1 MRLEDLAV
9 RLLAVEAKLALL
21 TGAEVTAEDA
31 TSVEELDARLS
42 VVEVT
47 VDQLIAEK
55 TQSHIKT
62 IVAAPAN
69 DVTVTVEEIV
79 ALSPSASDFVATE
92 IVADVVTAQQES
104 AAIENTQVAEIVA
117 AAVAAVVMA
126 DPTVVADPVAITA
139 AITEAVA
146 DLPAPAPEVVAEA
159 AAAVAEIVA
168 AATGDE
174 VTAEVQQSI
183 VDAVAYDPMLDY
195 IEQRL
200 NVVETKIDSLLGK

>member
-21 TGAEVTAEDA
+21 TGAEVAAADA

-55 TQSHIKT
+55 TQSHVEA
-62 IVAAPAN
+62 IVAAAAD
-69 DVTVTVEEIV
+69 DVTVTVGQVV
-79 ALSPSASDFVATE
+79 ALSPSADDFVAAE
-92 IVADVVTAQQES
+92 IVADVVTAQVE
-104 AAIENTQVAEIVA
+104 AAPIDHPEVAGIVA
-117 AAVAAVVMA
+117 AAVAAVVQA
-126 DPTVVADPVAITA
+126 DPAVVADPTAITA

-159 AAAVAEIVA
+159 AVAVAEVVA

-174 VTAEVQQSI
+174 VTAEVHQSI
-183 VDAVAYDPMLDY
+183 VDAVAYDPMLDS

-200 NVVETKIDSLLGK
+200 DVVESKIDSLLGK

>member
-21 TGAEVTAEDA
+21 TGAEVTATDA
-31 TSVEELDARLS
+31 TSVEELNARLS

-55 TQSHIKT
+55 TQSQVAA
-62 IVAAPAN
+62 IVAAAA
-69 DVTVTVEEIV
+69 DDITVTVDQVV
-79 ALSPSASDFVATE
+79 ALSPSAGDVAAAE
-92 IVADVVTAQQES
+92 IVADVVTAQVE
-104 AAIENTQVAEIVA
+104 ADPVDHPEVAEIVA
-117 AAVAAVVMA
+117 AAVAAVVQA
-126 DPTVVADPVAITA
+126 DPAVVADPVAITA
-139 AITEAVA
+139 AITEAIA

-183 VDAVAYDPMLDY
+183 VAAVAYDPMLDY
-195 IEQRL
+195 MEQRL

>member
-21 TGAEVTAEDA
+21 TGAKVTATDA
-31 TSVEELDARLS
+31 TSVEELNERLS

-55 TQSHIKT
+55 TQSQVAA
-62 IVAAPAN
+62 IVAAAA
-69 DVTVTVEEIV
+69 DDITVTVDEVV
-79 ALSPSASDFVATE
+79 ALSPSAGDVAAAE
-92 IVADVVTAQQES
+92 IVADVVTAQVE
-104 AAIENTQVAEIVA
+104 ADPVDHPEVAEIVA
-117 AAVAAVVMA
+117 AAVAAVVQA
-126 DPTVVADPVAITA
+126 DPAVVADPVAITA
-139 AITEAVA
+139 AITEAIA

-183 VDAVAYDPMLDY
+183 VAAVAYDPMLDY
-195 IEQRL
+195 MEQRL

>member
-21 TGAEVTAEDA
+21 TGAKVTATDA
-31 TSVEELDARLS
+31 TSVEELNARLS

-55 TQSHIKT
+55 TQSQVAA
-62 IVAAPAN
+62 IVAAAA
-69 DVTVTVEEIV
+69 DDITVTVDEVV
-79 ALSPSASDFVATE
+79 ALSPSAGDVAAAE
-92 IVADVVTAQQES
+92 IVADVVTAQVE
-104 AAIENTQVAEIVA
+104 ADPVDHPEVAEIVA
-117 AAVAAVVMA
+117 AAVAAVVQA
-126 DPTVVADPVAITA
+126 DPAVVADPVAITA
-139 AITEAVA
+139 AITEAIA

-183 VDAVAYDPMLDY
+183 VAAVAYDPMLDY
-195 IEQRL
+195 MEQRL